1 MSALDLSANMVWQLR
16 KVEYFLQLWVIL
28 NIFADTYKEQQLSKI
43 THDFK
48 LIIIIF
54 ISSIWNNNLTTNT
67 T

>member
-1 MSALDLSANMVWQLR
+1 MSALDLCANMVWQLR